1 MSESIKCSVCG
12 TELQPTTKFC
22 MSCGSELIHE
32 TAKTVSPQPFQ
43 QPAVGS
49 VGSFNMPLPFVYFH
63 WIFPDNRNAV
73 ILNSQGTIIFEIE
86 RKLVPLGI
94 EYSLIDA
101 VSKETISMYFSDET
115 HFEIVQ
121 NNQRVGFVE
130 IRKVKDTIELKDLA
144 DNIEAMTEKDGFIKR
159 KTLYEGNN
167 DDVTMAYLK
176 PMIPE
181 KVIGNMPPTNLYELE
196 IKRQNL
202 GMRKILVFA
211 LFMLIYFRS
220 NPYR

>member
-1 MSESIKCSVCG
+1 
-12 TELQPTTKFC
+12 
-22 MSCGSELIHE
+22 
-32 TAKTVSPQPFQ
+32 
-43 QPAVGS
+43 
-49 VGSFNMPLPFVYFH
+49 MPLPFVYFH

-130 IRKVKDTIELKDLA
+130 IRKVKDTIELKIS

-167 DDVTMAYLK
+167 DDM
-176 PMIPE
+176 
-181 KVIGNMPPTNLYELE
+181 
-196 IKRQNL
+196 
-202 GMRKILVFA
+202 
-211 LFMLIYFRS
+211 
-220 NPYR
+220 